1 MDLIFLGNS
10 YTFQNDLNL
19 VVESIFEQSDAIYA
33 ETSTVRLSDGGLT
46 WEDHVERTTSNE
58 LWKDA
63 LVTGT
68 ATYNWGILQK

>member
-68 ATYNWGILQK
+68 ATYNWGILQE